1 MRIAYLTGRYPAVS
15 HTFITREVRAL
26 RERGVEVHTAA
37 IWPTDERELL
47 SEADRE
53 ERRATFTL
61 LPFRP
66 GRHVRAHGR
75 ALLTRPRRYLRTARL
90 ALHLS
95 TPGVRGRALAA
106 AWMLEAID
114 LWDHCRSLD
123 VRHVHAH
130 LNGSAPSVALLL
142 AAFADDS
149 SRGGER
155 WTWSMTVHGPAE
167 FYDVARERLAEKVRR
182 ATFVVCISDFA
193 RSQLMALVDEREWG
207 KLRLVHCGVDP
218 TAFHVEN
225 RPARN
230 GGPLRVLNVGRLA
243 RTKGHAVLISAFADL
258 RRRGVEATLTIVGDG
273 PKRADLEKLARRAG
287 LAEHVRFAGAVGQ
300 DRIRSYFEDADV
312 FCTTS
317 FAEGVPVVLM
327 EAMAMELPVVAP
339 AIMGIGEL
347 VKDGVSGLL
356 TPPSRPD
363 RVAEA
368 LQVLARDPA
377 RSRELAVR
385 GREAVLAAFDVRRSA
400 AELERILREYVER

>member
-1 MRIAYLTGRYPAVS
+1 MRILYLTGRYPAIS

-26 RERGVEVHTAA
+26 RDLGVELDTAA
-37 IWPTDERELL
+37 IWPTDEHELL

-66 GRHVRAHGR
+66 ARLVRAHAR
-75 ALLTRPRRYLRTARL
+75 ALLTRPRRYLAASRL

-95 TPGVRGRALAA
+95 VPGLRGRAMAGL
-106 AWMLEAID
+106 WLLEAID
-114 LWDHCRSLD
+114 LWHHCRRRGI
-123 VRHVHAH
+123 RHVHAH
-130 LNGSAPSVALLL
+130 LNGSAPSVALLV
-142 AAFADDS
+142 AAFADDGP
-149 SRGGER
+149 RGGER
-155 WTWSMTVHGPAE
+155 WSWSMTVHGPAE
-167 FYDVARERLAEKVRR
+167 FYDVARERLPEKVRR
-182 ATFVVCISDFA
+182 AAFVVCISDFA
-193 RSQLMALVDEREWG
+193 RSQLMGLVDEEQWE

-218 TAFHVEN
+218 ATFRIES
-225 RPARN
+225 RPERN

-243 RTKGHAVLISAFADL
+243 RTKGHAVLIAAFAEL

-273 PKRADLEKLARRAG
+273 PKREDLETLARRSG
-287 LAEHVRFAGAVGQ
+287 MAEHVHFAGAVGQ
-300 DRIRSYFEDADV
+300 DGIRSYFEDADV

-339 AIMGIGEL
+339 AIMGVGEL
-347 VKDGVSGLL
+347 VEDGVSGML

-368 LQVLARDPA
+368 LQLLARDPG
-377 RSRELAVR
+377 RSRELALR
-385 GREAVLAAFDVRRSA
+385 GRETVLAGFDVRHSA
-400 AELERILREYVER
+400 AELQRIFQEYVER